1 MKSCVKT
8 WIGAMALVFCLAL
21 QSRGQDTIGLPPTIT
36 LPVTFYDFHSDRSNP
51 EFECPHMGGLH
62 LGMVG
67 EVLDGEKKP
76 VRGTVPYLDYEIA
89 KWFRQWQP
97 GDFQIPD
104 YQKLSGTELN
114 AVIQYNDMKTVDY
127 DTAFKNVVI
136 PENLTFNLV
145 AGDMYQ
151 YTNDNFFMLDGKGFG
166 NEGKD
171 HNFSFTMELHTTF
184 TYRKGL
190 VFTFAGDDDVWMFID
205 GQLALDL
212 GGIHTR
218 QQGTVNLDNLTG
230 LQVGKKYSFDFFYA
244 ERHTTNSEIEITT
257 NVFNPPGY
265 LKLYNQ
271 PGDPTTLTP
280 LGSIATAY
288 AGTNFPLYAHVF
300 DSLQG
305 WVPTNDNLVSWVMVD
320 SLGNPL
326 LTSTQGGST
335 VFIPREAFGWVTI
348 KATFKDPAT
357 GKTFITTISVN
368 VQPGPPHHIVIEASN
383 NVANTRDDRPIKTI
397 LVDNGNPATVY
408 AVVRDTF
415 GNFIKLDANASWQLR
430 DSLVVAL
437 SALKGNAT
445 TVSEISFG
453 TTFLTASEPGTTI
466 IPCTTPV
473 AIRAPSSLVT
483 KTVVYC
489 NPFIPSVSTPGNT
502 GQKGILIELTL
513 IKELMAS
520 VNAGFIRKSIDIF
533 DVVGNRIYSNDTVV
547 SLDNNHDFVS
557 ATGDTI
563 KARIRWDG
571 KTRKGTTAAV
581 GTYIARVT
589 IGDQGR
595 NIKDTRQVN
604 IGIKKNN

>member
-8 WIGAMALVFCLAL
+8 WIGATTLIFCLAL
-21 QSRGQDTIGLPPTIT
+21 QSHGQDTIGLPPTIT
-36 LPVTFYDFHSDRSNP
+36 LPVTFYDFHSDKSNP

-67 EVLDGEKKP
+67 EVLDAEKKP
-76 VRGTVPYLDYEIA
+76 VLGTVPYLDYGIA

-104 YQKLSGTELN
+104 YQKLSGGDLN
-114 AVIQYNDMKTVDY
+114 AVVQYNGPKTVDY

-151 YTNDNFFMLDGKGFG
+151 YTNNDFFMIDNRGLG
-166 NEGKD
+166 NEGNN

-190 VFTFAGDDDVWMFID
+190 TFVFAGDDDVWLFIN
-205 GQLALDL
+205 GQLVLDL

-280 LGSIATAY
+280 LGSTATAF

-305 WVPTNDNLVSWVMVD
+305 WVPTSDNLINWVMID

-357 GKTFITTISVN
+357 GKTFVTTISVN
-368 VQPGPPHHIVIEASN
+368 VQPGPPHHIVIEANN

-397 LVDNGNPATVY
+397 FVEESKPTTVY
-408 AVVRDTF
+408 AIVRDTF
-415 GNFIKLDANASWQLR
+415 GNFISLGNTASWHIR
-430 DSLVVAL
+430 DSLIVSTSQLQGSSTSL
-437 SALKGNAT
+437 SE
-445 TVSEISFG
+445 VSFG
-453 TTFLTASEPGTTI
+453 TTALTASQANV

-473 AIRAPSSLVT
+473 AILGPSTLVV
-483 KTVVYC
+483 KTTVYP
-489 NPFIPSVSTPGNT
+489 NPFNAET
-502 GQKGILIELTL
+502 GAGGPTDRKGAVIEIQL
-513 IKELMAS
+513 IKEIKQALS
-520 VNAGFIRKSIDIF
+520 LGYVHAGISIF
-533 DVVGNRIYSNDTVV
+533 DAVGNRIVDN
-547 SLDNNHDFVS
+547 LDAAMKLNIDSTKVTFTWNGRTKKG
-557 ATGDTI
+557 A
-563 KARIRWDG
+563 KA
-571 KTRKGTTAAV
+571 AY
-581 GTYIARVT
+581 GTYLARVT
-589 IGDQGR
+589 IDDLIR
-595 NIKDTRQVN
+595 NKKETSQLY
-604 IGIKKNN
+604 IGIKK